1 MKMAASRASGL
12 VLLTV
17 VTGFILG
24 GAGLWLG
31 IAEGIIALWGF
42 GIACFLQVPP
52 ALSLRGRISGGLGNI
67 GLERERVTLRVVSH
81 LLRLLALGMAL
92 ASIAALMGD
101 GPPPPQASLIT
112 LGLATLAPGLLA
124 ALWLAKRDLTGIH
137 PALDL
142 DAART
147 RTLLE
152 LAVLLL
158 AGSLLGRWFPWADAV
173 TGLLLALRLFL
184 EGRTLAKGSTLPAA
198 ACGGC
203 GSGCGCG

>member
-1 MKMAASRASGL
+1 M
-12 VLLTV
+12 
-17 VTGFILG
+17 
-24 GAGLWLG
+24 
-31 IAEGIIALWGF
+31 
-42 GIACFLQVPP
+42 
-52 ALSLRGRISGGLGNI
+52 SLRGRISGGLGNI

-101 GPPPPQASLIT
+101 RFSSASPST
-112 LGLATLAPGLLA
+112 LGLATVAAGLLA

-158 AGSLLGRWFPWADAV
+158 AGGFLSRWFPWMDAV
-173 TGLLLALRLFL
+173 SGLLLALRLVL
-184 EGRTLAKGSTLPAA
+184 EARTLAKGSTLPAA

-203 GSGCGCG
+203 GSGCG